1 MTLLLLTFTEKSQT
15 LTVPKNLLI
24 EHASKYDFSSYSH
37 QSNRYVDPF
46 VQNNLLEIHYLK
58 MRRNQKFSFLQ
69 RKLTKTTPK
78 NKI

>member
-46 VQNNLLEIHYLK
+46 VQNNLFENSLVENEKESEIF
-58 MRRNQKFSFLQ
+58 FSA
-69 RKLTKTTPK
+69 KKINK
-78 NKI
+78 NNT

>member
-46 VQNNLLEIHYLK
+46 VQNNLFENSLVQNEKESEILIPTGK
-58 MRRNQKFSFLQ
+58 KQKNN
-69 RKLTKTTPK
+69 T
-78 NKI
+78 